1 MEQLEDRLAPAV
13 TLTVTT
19 AADDNTP
26 GDGSVSLR
34 EAIQA
39 INAATNP
46 TDPDIIA
53 EIGATPTFGPVDT
66 INFNISGSGA
76 EQTINVGSTASAPC
90 RRSPGRRS
98 STATTRRAS
107 PNTLANGDN
116 AKILIELNGANA
128 RSRGRRPPA

>member
-1 MEQLEDRLAPAV
+1 MFFSGSRKPVKSLARTACLRPNRSRYRPRLEMLECRLAPAV
-13 TLTVTT
+13 VVTVTT

-39 INAATNP
+39 INAATPP

-66 INFNISGSGA
+66 INFNISAAGTV
-76 EQTINVGSTASAPC
+76 QTI
-90 RRSPGRRS
+90 
-98 STATTRRAS
+98 
-107 PNTLANGDN
+107 
-116 AKILIELNGANA
+116 
-128 RSRGRRPPA
+128 